1 MSLFD
6 QLGKSPQTLNKN
18 QLAQMANQL
27 QQNPLQFLQAVG
39 YNIPNNINLKD
50 PNSIINFLVQSRQ
63 INGGLISVAQQLFNN
78 LK

>member
-6 QLGKSPQTLNKN
+6 QLGRNSQMPNKN
-18 QLAQMANQL
+18 QLSQMANQL
-27 QQNPLQFLQAVG
+27 QQNPIQFLQAAG

-50 PNSIINFLVQSRQ
+50 PNSIINFLIQSKQ
-63 INGGLISVAQQLFNN
+63 INGGLISVAQQLLTN

>member
-50 PNSIINFLVQSRQ
+50 PNSIINFLIQSRQ
-63 INGGLISVAQQLFNN
+63 VNGGLISVAQQLLNN

>member
-50 PNSIINFLVQSRQ
+50 PNSIINFLIQSRQ
-63 INGGLISVAQQLFNN
+63 VNGGLVSVAQQLLNN

>member
-27 QQNPLQFLQAVG
+27 QQNPFQFLQAVG

-63 INGGLISVAQQLFNN
+63 INGGLISVAQQLLNN

>member
-6 QLGKSPQTLNKN
+6 QLGKNSQMPNKN
-18 QLAQMANQL
+18 QLSQMANQL
-27 QQNPLQFLQAVG
+27 QQNPIQFLQAAG
-39 YNIPNNINLKD
+39 YNILNNINLKD

-63 INGGLISVAQQLFNN
+63 INGGLISVAQQLLNN

>member
-6 QLGKSPQTLNKN
+6 QLGKNPQTLNKN

>member
-63 INGGLISVAQQLFNN
+63 INGGLISVAQQLLNN